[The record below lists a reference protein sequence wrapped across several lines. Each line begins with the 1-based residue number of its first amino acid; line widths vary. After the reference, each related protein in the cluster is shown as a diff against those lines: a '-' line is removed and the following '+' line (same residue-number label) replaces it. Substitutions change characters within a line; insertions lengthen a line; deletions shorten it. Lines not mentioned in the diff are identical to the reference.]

1 MCDGLP
7 EKLAMS
13 RTIGS
18 RRGSAWIASILL
30 SACPLIA
37 AAQIRFNLPAEPL
50 AQALQD
56 LATEAGLN
64 VYYDPSEVAGLKADA
79 LQADLTPKAAF
90 ARLLA
95 GTRLVAVYVD
105 SDTVRVVPK
114 PDAEAGLRN
123 GSASGR
129 ARHALVSRRD
139 SRTMSAD
146 DPPAAGRAAGP
157 HRSASRPEY
166 NHRKAHAAALQEVIV
181 TGSRLPTTS
190 KYTSQEVLIYNRKA
204 IDQSGRNSIASFLST
219 LPQAPVESS
228 STAYGYYGTV
238 SLRGLPLGT
247 TLVLLNGR
255 RLENSGISN
264 GEFFD
269 LNDIPLAAVGKIEVD
284 PTGSSAIYGS
294 DAIGGVVNIILK
306 KHFNGFAANVRYD
319 WAKDLGNMRTSV
331 AWGRQWRRGG
341 LSVIGSYGVDSG
353 LSSADRLLTAS
364 NDYRSFGGPDNNY
377 PACFPGNVFSTNGA
391 PLPGAPPGS
400 DATYAEVNG
409 SATAGKPALSQ
420 FTYGAL
426 NECALLYG
434 ESLQPARHREGIVVE
449 GHIRIAAHVSAFTEI
464 VYTHFTESVLP
475 NYPFLFGTAGFQEFT
490 VSAENPYNPFGETVG
505 VADSLRGIP
514 ARYNDETDFFRPLVG
529 VKGTLDHRWHWEIS
543 AWESRDWTR
552 VLSSYSIPNNV
563 AIQNALNSPNPAT
576 ALNPFVNG
584 PPASSSLLDSL
595 FGNEIY
601 KQMGKDESAEAY
613 VRGRI
618 VRLPAGPVKAVVGAD
633 YVRSA
638 LYDNLVND
646 GVSPPNTKLNY
657 SRQYSAEF
665 AEARVPVIGK
675 IGRVT
680 RHFMTVTMAGRHDHY
695 SDFGNAN
702 TYQFGVKI
710 EPTDSLLLRGT
721 YANAFD
727 APTLLEL
734 YGAQV
739 SEQALITNPVTH
751 APESIE
757 IIGGGNT
764 GLNAITGSSST
775 FGLVYVSGA
784 VPGLRLAITQWTD
797 RETNVIQS
805 LSAQVIVDNARLFP
819 GRVITNSAGQV
830 VQVNDSYANFGS
842 IDVSG
847 LDYQANYARKLG
859 PGKWS
864 LGLNATETYRYRQ
877 ALVAGAPPVESV
889 SKAQDDGDWTP
900 RWKGTISLGW
910 SGRAVSAVM
919 DGYYTGK
926 YRDYDSLREIGNF
939 WIVDAN
945 VRWALGREFTDSD
958 EYLRG
963 TYVEAGATN
972 LFNRGAQF
980 SNFENGFAGFD
991 AAEMSIIGRSLYVQ
1005 AGVHW

>member
-1 MCDGLP
+1 
-7 EKLAMS
+7 MS

-114 PDAEAGLRN
+114 ADAAEGLRN
-123 GSASGR
+123 DSASGR

-146 DPPAAGRAAGP
+146 DPPAAGRATGP
-157 HRSASRPEY
+157 HRSASRSED
-166 NHRKAHAAALQEVIV
+166 NHRKAQATALKEVIV

-204 IDQSGRNSIASFLST
+204 IEQSGRNSIASFLST
-219 LPQAPVESS
+219 LPQAPVESIES
-228 STAYGYYGTV
+228 AFGLYGTV
-238 SLRGLPLGT
+238 SLRGLPVGS

-255 RLENSGISN
+255 RLEESGNSEGSV
-264 GEFFD
+264 FD
-269 LNDIPLAAVGKIEVD
+269 LNALPLAAVSKIEVD

-341 LSVIGSYGVDSG
+341 LSVIASYGVDSG

-364 NDYRSFGGPDNNY
+364 NDYRRFGGPNNNY
-377 PACFPGNVFSTNGA
+377 PVCFPGNVFSINGA
-391 PLPGAPPGS
+391 PLPGAPPGT

-420 FTYGAL
+420 FTYGTL
-426 NECALLYG
+426 HQCALLHG
-434 ESLQPARHREGIVVE
+434 AGLLPASHREGLVME
-449 GHIRIAAHVSAFTEI
+449 GHIRIWKHTTVFAEI
-464 VYTHFTESVLP
+464 VYTHYTTSEIE
-475 NYPFLFGTAGFQEFT
+475 NYPLLFGTSGFQEFT
-490 VSAENPYNPFGETVG
+490 VSAQNPYNPFGETVG
-505 VADSLRGIP
+505 VTESIPNIP
-514 ARYNDETDFFRPLVG
+514 AVADTATDFFRPLIG
-529 VKGTLDHRWHWEIS
+529 IKGTLDHRWHWEVS
-543 AWESRDWTR
+543 AWESRDLTDA
-552 VLSSYSIPNNV
+552 VDSYSIPNNA
-563 AIQNALNSPNPAT
+563 AIQKALNSSNPAT
-576 ALNPFVNG
+576 ALNPFVDG
-584 PPASSSLLDSL
+584 PPASAAFLGTLLSS
-595 FGNEIY
+595 EVY
-601 KQMGKDESAEAY
+601 KVMGRDESAEAFI
-613 VRGRI
+613 RGRI
-618 VRLPAGPVKAVVGAD
+618 ARLPGGPLQAVVGGD
-633 YVRSA
+633 YVRST

-646 GVSPPNTKLNY
+646 GVNPPNTRLNY
-657 SRQYSAEF
+657 GRQYSAVFVEG
-665 AEARVPVIGK
+665 RVPVIGR
-675 IGRVT
+675 IGRLT
-680 RHFMTVTMAGRHDHY
+680 RHFMTLTLAGRHDDY
-695 SDFGNAN
+695 SDFGSAN
-702 TYQFGVKI
+702 TYQFGVKM
-710 EPTDSLLLRGT
+710 EPTDSILLRGT

-727 APTLLEL
+727 APTLPEL
-734 YGAQV
+734 YSAQV
-739 SEQALITNPVTH
+739 SEQGLITNPVTGVR
-751 APESIE
+751 ELIDLT
-757 IIGGGNT
+757 GGGNP
-764 GLNAITGSSST
+764 GLLPITGKSYT
-775 FGLVYVSGA
+775 VGLVYASKA
-784 VPGLRLAITQWTD
+784 VPGMTLALTQWNV
-797 RETNVIQS
+797 RENNMIQS
-805 LSAQVIVDNARLFP
+805 LDSQVIVDNASSFP
-819 GRVITNSAGQV
+819 GRVITNAAGQIV
-830 VQVNDSYANFGS
+830 AVNDTVANFGA
-842 IDVSG
+842 IDVAG
-847 LDYQANYARKLG
+847 LDYQANYTRKLG

-945 VRWALGREFTDSD
+945 VRWALGHEFTDSD

-980 SNFENGFAGFD
+980 SNFNNGFSGFD

>member
-7 EKLAMS
+7 EKHIMA

-18 RRGSAWIASILL
+18 RRSSAWIASILL

-105 SDTVRVVPK
+105 SDTVRVVPEA
-114 PDAEAGLRN
+114 DAEEGLRN

-129 ARHALVSRRD
+129 ARHALVSSGD
-139 SRTMSAD
+139 SRTISAD
-146 DPPAAGRAAGP
+146 DPPSAGRATGR
-157 HRSASRPEY
+157 HRSASRLED
-166 NHRKAHAAALQEVIV
+166 NHRKAQATALKEVIV

-204 IDQSGRNSIASFLST
+204 IEQSGRNSIASFLST
-219 LPQAPVESS
+219 LPQAPVTSLD
-228 STAYGYYGTV
+228 TAYGYYGTV

-255 RLENSGISN
+255 RLESSGISG

-269 LNDIPLAAVGKIEVD
+269 LNDIPLAAVGRIEVD

-341 LSVIGSYGVDSG
+341 LSVIASYGVDSG

-377 PACFPGNVFSTNGA
+377 PACFPGNVFSINGA

-420 FTYGAL
+420 FTYGTL

-464 VYTHFTESVLP
+464 VYTHYTESALQ

-490 VSAENPYNPFGETVG
+490 VSAQNPYNPFGETVG
-505 VADSLRGIP
+505 VAESFRSIP
-514 ARYNDETDFFRPLVG
+514 ARYNDQTNFFRPLVG

-552 VLSSYSIPNNV
+552 VLDSYSIPNNV

-576 ALNPFVNG
+576 ALNPFVKG
-584 PPASSSLLDSL
+584 PSASLSLVDSL
-595 FGNEIY
+595 FGSEIY

-618 VRLPAGPVKAVVGAD
+618 MRLPAGPVKAVVGAD
-633 YVRSA
+633 YVRST
-638 LYDNLVND
+638 LYDNLVNN

-665 AEARVPVIGK
+665 AEARVPVIGRL
-675 IGRVT
+675 GSLT
-680 RHFMTVTMAGRHDHY
+680 RHFMTVTLAGRHDHY

-702 TYQFGVKI
+702 TDQFGIKI
-710 EPTDSLLLRGT
+710 KPTNSLLLRGT
-721 YANAFD
+721 YANAFE
-727 APTLLEL
+727 APTLPDL
-734 YGAQV
+734 YSAQV
-739 SEQALITNPVTH
+739 SAQVLIRNPVTGT
-751 APESIE
+751 PEITNLV
-757 IIGGGNT
+757 GGGNPR
-764 GLNAITGSSST
+764 LQAITGNTST
-775 FGLVYVSGA
+775 FGVVYVSQA
-784 VPGLRLAITQWTD
+784 VPGLTLAVTQWSD
-797 RETNVIQS
+797 REKHVIQS
-805 LSAQVIVDNARLFP
+805 LNPQVIVDNASSFP
-819 GRVITNSAGQV
+819 GRVITNSAGQIV
-830 VQVNDSYANFGS
+830 EVNDTETNFGS
-842 IDVSG
+842 IDVAG
-847 LDYQANYARKLG
+847 LDYQASYTRALG

-864 LGLNATETYRYRQ
+864 LGVNATETYRYRQ
-877 ALVAGAPPVESV
+877 ALVAGGPAIEAV
-889 SKAQDDGDWTP
+889 SKAQDDGDWAP
-900 RWKGTISLGW
+900 RWKGTVSLGW
-910 SGRAVSAVM
+910 SDRTVTAVM
-919 DGYYTGK
+919 NGYYTGK
-926 YRDYDSLREIGNF
+926 YRDYNSLREIGNF

-945 VRWALGREFTDSD
+945 VRWALGRDFLQSD
-958 EYLRG
+958 GYLRG
-963 TYVEAGATN
+963 TYVEAGAQN
-972 LFNRGAQF
+972 LFNRAAQF
-980 SNFENGFAGFD
+980 SNYESDFSGFD
-991 AAEMSIIGRSLYVQ
+991 AAEASVIGRSLYVQ